1 MEIKGVEIAK
11 IKVTFS
17 LDDDELDKLS
27 LALSICEAM
36 PKNDAESEAVNVL
49 LQFSKI
55 LNEMLDRVKKE
66 D

>member
-27 LALSICEAM
+27 LALSICEVM